1 MSKVL
6 VVGLGYVGLSSAI
19 GLATLNHEV
28 MGLDTDESK
37 VDQLRSGLIPIFE
50 PGFEDNLLEQ
60 IATGNLTFSSK
71 YADID
76 PTTEFAFVCV
86 ATPSGLDGN
95 ADLSFVQSAIAS
107 LTSALLPGATIV
119 IKSTVPIGTCE
130 SFVQDLQKSGIN
142 LVSNPEFLA
151 EGTALR
157 DFLQPNRIVIGA
169 NSTSESSSLDALF
182 KSIKSPRVYCSLTS
196 AETIK
201 HASNSLLA
209 VKLSF
214 VNELAQLCE
223 KTGANI
229 SEVAVGM
236 SLDPRIGA
244 GFLSPGPGW
253 GGSCFPKD
261 TLELNLTANKY
272 GVQMHTVASAILS
285 NQFATQRVI
294 DRVISIFG
302 GSVKGRRIAVW
313 GLTFKANT
321 DDTRESPALK
331 IVVDL
336 AKRGGIIAVY
346 DPQARC
352 DLPDNVVRAPS
363 PLDACLHAEALLV
376 LTEWEEF
383 KGIDA
388 AEVKESMADYPWIL
402 DLRRLLPATSWRSH
416 FKNFELIG
424 E

>member
-1 MSKVL
+1 
-6 VVGLGYVGLSSAI
+6 
-19 GLATLNHEV
+19 
-28 MGLDTDESK
+28 
-37 VDQLRSGLIPIFE
+37 
-50 PGFEDNLLEQ
+50 
-60 IATGNLTFSSK
+60 LT
-71 YADID
+71 
-76 PTTEFAFVCV
+76 
-86 ATPSGLDGN
+86 
-95 ADLSFVQSAIAS
+95 
-107 LTSALLPGATIV
+107 PGATIV
-119 IKSTVPIGTCE
+119 IKSTVPIGSCE
-130 SFVQDLQKSGIN
+130 SFVEDLGKFGIN

-157 DFLQPNRIVIGA
+157 DFLQPSRIVIGS
-169 NSTSESSSLDALF
+169 NSESTAEKLDVLF
-182 KSIKSPRVYCSLTS
+182 EVIKSPRVFCSLTS

-223 KTGANI
+223 RTGANI
-229 SEVAVGM
+229 SEVTRGM
-236 SLDPRIGA
+236 SLDPRIGT

-294 DRVISIFG
+294 DRVLSMFG

-336 AKRGGIIAVY
+336 AKHGAKIFAY
-346 DPQARC
+346 DPQARA
-352 DLPDNVVRAPS
+352 DLPVNAVRAPS
-363 PLDACLHAEALLV
+363 PLDACLEAEALLV
-376 LTEWEEF
+376 LTEWGEF
-383 KGIDA
+383 KTINA
-388 AEVKESMADYPWIL
+388 AEVKESMAGDPWIL

-416 FKNFELIG
+416 FNNFELIG

>member
-1 MSKVL
+1 LSKVL

-19 GLATLNHEV
+19 GLATLDHDV
-28 MGLDTDESK
+28 MGLDTDEFK
-37 VDQLRSGLIPIFE
+37 VEQLRSGLIPLFE
-50 PGFEDNLLEQ
+50 PGFEDHLVEQ
-60 IATGNLTFSSK
+60 IARGNLTFSTQ

-76 PTTEFAFVCV
+76 PTTEFAFICV
-86 ATPSGLDGN
+86 PTPSRLDGN

-107 LTSALLPGATIV
+107 LTLALTPGATIV

-130 SFVQDLQKSGIN
+130 SFVQDLKKSGIN

-229 SEVAVGM
+229 SEVSMGM

-272 GVQMHTVASAILS
+272 GVQMHTVASAIVS

-336 AKRGGIIAVY
+336 AKRGGIITAY

-352 DLPDNVVRAPS
+352 DLPDNAVRAPS
-363 PLDACLHAEALLV
+363 PLDACLGAEALLV

-383 KGIDA
+383 KTINA
-388 AEVKESMADYPWIL
+388 AGVKESMAVNPWIF
-402 DLRRLLPATSWRSH
+402 DLRRLLPAANWRSH